1 MFIDEAKIFVK
12 AGAGGSG
19 VASFHREKYRP
30 HGGPDGGNGGHGGSI
45 ILVASRDVNTLVEF
59 SFKKHFNGKRGVHGQ
74 GNNKHGADA
83 ADVRIKVPL
92 GTQVRDEEDGTLLAD
107 LAEEGQEAV
116 VARGG
121 IGGRGNAAFA
131 TPAFKAPFFAEKGEP
146 GEERQL
152 HLELKLLADVAVV
165 GMPNVGKSSLIA
177 HISAARPRIADYPFT
192 TLEPHLGVVRVG
204 EDESFVIEDIPG
216 LIEDAH
222 LGKGLGIQFLR
233 HVERSRMLLHL
244 LDLSGAASEPIHDFE
259 VIDNELFHYSET
271 LHGKRMIVAGNKI
284 DITPPE
290 EVERVREEMEGRGY
304 EFFPISAVTG
314 EGLRPLIYRLHTVLQ
329 EVEEEMAEE
338 RRRPPEGERMVFT
351 FQPGPKRDFSVAR
364 ENDYWRVSGP
374 SIERAVAMTDLD
386 NDQAVAHL
394 QGRLKA
400 MGVNEELEK
409 AGAQEGDAVVIGE
422 AAFDYMP
429 D

>member
-19 VASFHREKYRP
+19 AASFHREKYRP

-59 SFKKHFNGKRGVHGQ
+59 SFKKHFKSKRGAHGS

-83 ADVRIKVPL
+83 EDVRIKVPL
-92 GTQVRDEEDGTLLAD
+92 GTQVQDEDGALLAD
-107 LAEEGQEAV
+107 LAEEGEEAV

-131 TPAFKAPFFAEKGEP
+131 TPAFKAPTFAEKGEP
-146 GEERQL
+146 GEERWL
-152 HLELKLLADVAVV
+152 HLELKLLADIAVV

-192 TLEPHLGVVRVG
+192 TLEPHLGVVRVD

-233 HVERSRMLLHL
+233 HVERARMLLHL
-244 LDLSGAASEPIHDFE
+244 LDLSGAAGEPVHDFE
-259 VIDNELFHYSET
+259 VIDDELFHYSET
-271 LHGKRMIVAGNKI
+271 LHGKRTIVAGNKL
-284 DITPPE
+284 DIATPE
-290 EVERVREEMEGRGY
+290 EVERVRLDIENRGY

-314 EGLRPLIYRLHTVLQ
+314 EGLRPLIWRMHAVLQ
-329 EVEEEMAEE
+329 EVEAGLAEE
-338 RRRPPEGERMVFT
+338 RRLPPEGEHMVFT
-351 FQPGPKRDFSVAR
+351 YERGPKIDFKVER
-364 ENDYWRVSGP
+364 ENDYWLITGP
-374 SIERAVAMTDLD
+374 SVERAVAMTDLD
-386 NDQAVAHL
+386 NDQAVAYL
-394 QGRLKA
+394 QNRLRT

-409 AGAQEGDAVVIGE
+409 AGAVEGDTVVIGE
-422 AAFDYMP
+422 AAFDYVP